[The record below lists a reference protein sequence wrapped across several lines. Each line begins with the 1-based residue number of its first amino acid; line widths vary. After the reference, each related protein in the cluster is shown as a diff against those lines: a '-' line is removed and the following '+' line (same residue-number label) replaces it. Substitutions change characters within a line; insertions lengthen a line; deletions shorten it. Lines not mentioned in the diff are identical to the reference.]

1 MKKMITL
8 TMIKNEADIVE
19 TFVRYTMNYA
29 YKMVIVD
36 NGCTDGS
43 REILEKL
50 IEEGFNIEIFTEANV
65 FMNRCFWK
73 INISER

>member
-50 IEEGFNIEIFTEANV
+50 IRV
-65 FMNRCFWK
+65 
-73 INISER
+73 

>member
-36 NGCTDGS
+36 NGCTDG
-43 REILEKL
+43 
-50 IEEGFNIEIFTEANV
+50 A
-65 FMNRCFWK
+65 
-73 INISER
+73 ERYLRSL